1 MAVNSQIYIGLSWP
15 LTLRHF
21 WAVASQYRS
30 TKCTNNRHPASELTR
45 HPALKNLVG
54 HFLPPKTHRKIEVPR
69 VPHDFP
75 QELKRP
81 ASRKKDEQPPTE
93 QTEQQKNQQNVKPL
107 GSFGMTGGMAG
118 CVFVF
123 FWGGD
128 GWIQR
133 RVSPQFWVYGKEKP
147 SSFVEAKK
155 CMVSLNHQHL

>member
-1 MAVNSQIYIGLSWP
+1 M
-15 LTLRHF
+15 
-21 WAVASQYRS
+21 
-30 TKCTNNRHPASELTR
+30 
-45 HPALKNLVG
+45 
-54 HFLPPKTHRKIEVPR
+54 PR

-123 FWGGD
+123 FWGG
-128 GWIQR
+128 GWMD
-133 RVSPQFWVYGKEKP
+133 PKK
-147 SSFVEAKK
+147 SFPPYLGVW
-155 CMVSLNHQHL
+155 